1 MKILP
6 DTYTI
11 RARYYPALVSAL
23 PFFIIWYYISDNI
36 QLEGLASF
44 ILSIKLIGI
53 EGITLS
59 IVFVYFFSLG
69 IREISKIFQRQ
80 YFTGDGATGFPTTYL
95 MTYADS
101 TFSDS
106 YKDKYRELI
115 LDRFNFDLLNKEE
128 EETNPIEAK
137 KRLNEATEL
146 VKVEIQDGYLVL
158 KHNIWFGFFRNFIG
172 GTIVSMI
179 FCIVGIF
186 LGWFFI
192 EDNKVIILY
201 YNTFAKTS

>member
-1 MKILP
+1 
-6 DTYTI
+6 
-11 RARYYPALVSAL
+11 
-23 PFFIIWYYISDNI
+23 
-36 QLEGLASF
+36 
-44 ILSIKLIGI
+44 
-53 EGITLS
+53 
-59 IVFVYFFSLG
+59 
-69 IREISKIFQRQ
+69 
-80 YFTGDGATGFPTTYL
+80 

-158 KHNIWFGFFRNFIG
+158 KHNIWFGFFRNIH
-172 GTIVSMI
+172 
-179 FCIVGIF
+179 
-186 LGWFFI
+186 WW
-192 EDNKVIILY
+192 DNSFNDLLY
-201 YNTFAKTS
+201 RRKSF